1 MGRIEELK
9 HKKQMCERLIAENT
23 FPIDSEELETT
34 RTELTDTTYELN
46 QEMYRLHKISEKG
59 NPYEIIDSH
68 IADYVVENYH
78 LMILLG
84 KPYIYENGVYRE
96 DKEGIKIKSIIKG
109 LIFSDI
115 VTHIRITRVYKLIIE
130 DIRIQVDLD
139 DINQYLN
146 YWINFKN
153 GMLDVKTGKIHP
165 HSPKY
170 KSVNQIPH
178 HYIAGL
184 DIKDSVFH
192 QFLLSRIPDEEN
204 RKMLYEYMGY
214 CLLPTVLFREFMIL
228 VGKGNAGKSV
238 ILTQLE
244 RILGKEN
251 VSAISMQKLADNRF
265 ASSKLLNKQC
275 NIFADLPD
283 GAINDTST
291 IKQLTGDDL
300 IGAEYKHGDFFEFR
314 NRAKLI
320 FSCNAIPS
328 VLNDRS
334 DAFYSRLLII
344 RFYEEGEYI
353 PDLKKRLA
361 EEKEIEI
368 LISYL
373 VQGAKNVVEGAK
385 LYRSG
390 ANSSEVLQLQKES
403 DTVTAFL
410 DECTE
415 RDKKSREKRS
425 DIFETYKTFCEKEER
440 QPLGRTAF
448 FKALETK
455 GYQKT
460 KIQGIYYIRNIKIG
474 FMNVDKVP
482 FDV

>member
-9 HKKQMCERLIAENT
+9 HKKQMCERLIDENS
-23 FPIDSEELETT
+23 FPVDSEELETT
-34 RTELTDTTYELN
+34 RTELMDTTYELN
-46 QEMYRLHKISEKG
+46 KEMNRLHKISDRG

-68 IADYVVENYH
+68 IADYVIENYH

-84 KPYIYENGVYRE
+84 KPYIYDSGVFRE
-96 DKEGIKIKSIIKG
+96 DKDGIKMKSIIKG

-130 DIRIQVDLD
+130 DIRIQADLD
-139 DINQYLN
+139 DINKYPN

-153 GMLDVKTGKIHP
+153 GMLDVKTGKMHP

-178 HYIAGL
+178 NYIAGL
-184 DIKDSVFH
+184 DIKDTVFH

-300 IGAEYKHGDFFEFR
+300 IGAEYKHGDLFEFR

-344 RFYEEGEYI
+344 RFYEEGQYI

-361 EEKEIEI
+361 EEKEVEI
-368 LISYL
+368 LISYF
-373 VQGAKNVVEGAK
+373 VQKCKDVLLRAK
-385 LYRSG
+385 LYQAS
-390 ANSSEVLQLQKES
+390 ANLNEVSHLQKES

-415 RDKKSREKRS
+415 PNKKSRETRPN
-425 DIFETYKTFCEKEER
+425 IFSTYIDFCRQEER
-440 QPLGRTAF
+440 QPLGKIAF
-448 FKALETK
+448 FKALRTK
-455 GYQKT
+455 GYRE
-460 KIQGIYYIRNIKIG
+460 IAINGYRCFQGFEIKWTPI
-474 FMNVDKVP
+474 NNSP
-482 FDV
+482 FDK